1 MACLNLAGHG
11 LHLHLLYQKEKD
23 FPSLTSKIFE
33 IGNNLL
39 YNPLLK
45 KGGEEIMKRI
55 ISIVSILFFLSFALV
70 YAQIGEKKEYF
81 WEYAKKNP
89 ELAEE
94 LAKIYVHHPEW
105 RDEMKATDESDAV
118 KMKWILEKSQE
129 HPKLAEKVFEWAD
142 KHPLRTEWLWGH
154 PDSARWLIS
163 HPRAAEV
170 ISNHPVLAEK
180 FANHPGLK
188 TILKKNP
195 HYCEFFAKHDKAKEI
210 LIRRGLYRAGKVL
223 EKRGKIREHRG
234 KMIEKRGEVLEEKGE
249 QIGGRRGKILER
261 KGERMQRKG
270 ERMQRQGERMQKK
283 GEQMQKR
290 ARGK

>member
-1 MACLNLAGHG
+1 MPFQIQVGILPDVVK
-11 LHLHLLYQKEKD
+11 Y
-23 FPSLTSKIFE
+23 IFTTE
-33 IGNNLL
+33 
-39 YNPLLK
+39 
-45 KGGEEIMKRI
+45 KGGQEIMKRI
-55 ISIVSILFFLSFALV
+55 ISILSIMCFLYCAMV
-70 YAQIGEKKEYF
+70 YAQTENVPTGRKKEYF

-105 RDEMKATDESDAV
+105 RDEMRATDESDAE

-142 KHPLRTEWLWGH
+142 KHPLRTEWLWKH

-188 TILKKNP
+188 AIFEKNP
-195 HYCEFFAKHDKAKEI
+195 HFCESFAKHEKAKEI
-210 LIRRGLYRAGKVL
+210 LVRRGLYRGGKVL
-223 EKRGKIREHRG
+223 EKRGEIREHRG
-234 KMIEKRGEVLEEKGE
+234 EIIEKRGERLEQKGE
-249 QIGGRRGKILER
+249 QIGGRKGEILEK
-261 KGERMQRKG
+261 KGEQMQRKG
-270 ERMQRQGERMQKK
+270 ERMQRQGQRMQKK

-290 ARGK
+290 ARRK